1 MATPRLISAL
11 FRRYHHR
18 KLLSLLNPIS
28 RPPSTYHF
36 APSLATTSFRFF
48 SSHSPDSLFPHEFN
62 SVTESDPHNL
72 DFLEASQVS
81 AAVHDGLLDSSS
93 FPVCAL
99 VSLLDGYHQLSG
111 LPWWIVIASSTV
123 ALRVTLLPVLILQ
136 LQKLKHIGEA
146 FPKLPPP
153 LPPPFSGKRF
163 VDQFSLF
170 RRERKAIGC
179 PSFLWFLTSHTIQIP
194 CFILWM
200 ISIRR
205 MSLDEFPGFDTGGT
219 LWFQNLSESSSGVL
233 GSIFPFL
240 VAGLHFCN
248 IQISFRGSSIDK
260 QTGLLQ
266 FLAKWYRKYLEL
278 LTVPLLFGAFYV
290 PQGSLVYWVTNS
302 SLTLI
307 QQVCLQ
313 HPPIREKLGLVNK
326 QALQEPTESEKE
338 LDAIIDAPMKKG
350 SVSAFDLS
358 PLELVDRSLA
368 YLSTRKTEKAVLLLR
383 LAVEKDPDC
392 YRAWT
397 ILGDVMVTKGLFNEA
412 SEYSECA
419 ISKICLLE
427 EPYDAEAVDFLVQAS
442 IIAGGALYRQGKV
455 AEALVHFERVR
466 NIKEPDYP
474 AAKGRYYEGLVV
486 YASVLLNEGRR
497 DEAVQYL
504 RLAIAFDPQY
514 SELLKNLN
522 LEKDADDFLG
532 DLTSSRRADY

>member
-1 MATPRLISAL
+1 MATPKLISAL
-11 FRRYHHR
+11 LRRHR
-18 KLLSLLNPIS
+18 TPLSLLNPIT
-28 RPPSTYHF
+28 PF
-36 APSLATTSFRFF
+36 SLAYSPPTTSFRFF
-48 SSHSPDSLFPHEFN
+48 SSHSPHEFN
-62 SVTESDPHNL
+62 SVTHSDLTNL
-72 DFLEASQVS
+72 GFLEASQVS
-81 AAVHDGLLDSSS
+81 APVHDSLLESSI
-93 FPVCAL
+93 FPVRAL

-111 LPWWIVIASSTV
+111 LPWWIVILSSTV
-123 ALRVTLLPVLILQ
+123 ALRVTLLPVIILQ

-163 VDQFSLF
+163 VDQLSLF

-179 PSFLWFLTSHTIQIP
+179 PSFLWFLASHTVQIP

-200 ISIRR
+200 VSIRR
-205 MSLDEFPGFDTGGT
+205 MSLDEFPGFDTGGA
-219 LWFQNLSESSSGVL
+219 LWFQDLSASSSGVL

-248 IQISFRGSSIDK
+248 VQISFRGSSIDE

-266 FLAKWYRKYLEL
+266 LLAK
-278 LTVPLLFGAFYV
+278 
-290 PQGSLVYWVTNS
+290 
-302 SLTLI
+302 
-307 QQVCLQ
+307 QVCLQ
-313 HPPIREKLGLVNK
+313 HPLIRQKLGLVNK
-326 QALQEPTESEKE
+326 QALQEPTESDKD

-350 SVSAFDLS
+350 LVSAFDLS
-358 PLELVDRSLA
+358 SLELVEID
-368 YLSTRKTEKAVLLLR
+368 R

-397 ILGDVMVTKGLFNEA
+397 ILGGVMVTKGLFNDA

-466 NIKEPDYP
+466 NMKEPDYP

-486 YASVLLNEGRR
+486 YASVLLNEGRK

-514 SELLKNLN
+514 SALLKTLN

-532 DLTSSRRADY
+532 DLASSRRADY